1 MKYYYFY
8 NKLMQVS
15 STLYKM
21 CLKLLWVGYND
32 QVDCYILYK
41 RPKFPRASEKD
52 WEKDLSEA
60 LQVPPELPEQGIEEL

>member
-1 MKYYYFY
+1 
-8 NKLMQVS
+8 
-15 STLYKM
+15 M